1 MRRPLMAGNWKM
13 HLTLDAAQALAR
25 GVVEGLERALPGD
38 DGVEVALCPP
48 FTALERVGRV
58 LEGTP
63 VALGAQDLFW
73 EDQGAY
79 TGEVSGLQL
88 VDLGC
93 RYVIVGHSERRH
105 VFGESNQA
113 VQRKLGAALRHG
125 LAPILCVGER
135 IEERRAGRADSW
147 VQDQLRTAVAELK
160 PGEARRLTIAYEP
173 VWAIGTG
180 EHASGEEANRMAG
193 VIRSLLEELF
203 DAQVAA
209 AVRILYGGSVK
220 PANVGEFLAQ
230 PQVDGAL
237 VGGASLEAE
246 GFVAMAVE
254 ARAPKGPG
262 KGGA

>member
-13 HLTLDAAQALAR
+13 HLTLDEAEALAR
-25 GVVEGLERALPGD
+25 GVVSGLAQAQVSPEA
-38 DGVEVALCPP
+38 VEVAVCPP
-48 FTALERVGRV
+48 FTALERVRRAVAGS
-58 LEGTP
+58 P

-79 TGEVSGLQL
+79 TGEVSGPQL

-105 VFGESNQA
+105 VLGESNQA
-113 VQRKLGAALRHG
+113 VRRKLEAALRHRLG
-125 LAPILCVGER
+125 PILCVGER
-135 IEERRAGRADSW
+135 IEERRLGRADAV
-147 VQDQLRTAVAELK
+147 VQDQVRTALAGLSRDQALQV
-160 PGEARRLTIAYEP
+160 TIAYEP

-193 VIRSLLEELF
+193 LIRAQVRELF
-203 DAQVAA
+203 DEEVAE

-220 PANVGEFLAQ
+220 PANVGEFIVQ

-246 GFVAMAVE
+246 GFVAMAVQ
-254 ARAPKGPG
+254 AAGRQ
-262 KGGA
+262 GG

>member
-13 HLTLDAAQALAR
+13 HLTLDEAERLAR
-25 GVVEGLERALPGD
+25 GVVDGLARALPGD
-38 DGVEVALCPP
+38 DRVEVCLCPP
-48 FTALERVGRV
+48 FTSLERVGRA
-58 LEGTP
+58 LAGSP

-73 EDQGAY
+73 EEQGAY
-79 TGEVSGLQL
+79 TGEISGPQL

-105 VFGESNQA
+105 VLGESNQA
-113 VQRKLGAALRHG
+113 VRRKLEAALRHG
-125 LAPILCVGER
+125 LSPILCVGER

-147 VQDQLRTAVAELK
+147 VQDQVRTAMAGLSAELA
-160 PGEARRLTIAYEP
+160 GQVTVAYEP

-180 EHASGEEANRMAG
+180 EHASGDEAGRMAG
-193 VIRSLLEELF
+193 VIRELLHELF
-203 DAQVAA
+203 GGGVAE

-220 PANVGEFLAQ
+220 PGNVAEFLAQ

-246 GFVAMAVE
+246 GFVAMAVAAAGKE
-254 ARAPKGPG
+254 AHQQ
-262 KGGA
+262 

>member
-13 HLTLDAAQALAR
+13 HLTLDQAEALAR
-25 GVVEGLERALPGD
+25 GVASGLAAQAVSD
-38 DGVEVALCPP
+38 QVEVVVCPP
-48 FTALERVGRV
+48 FVHLERVSRALAGS
-58 LEGTP
+58 P

-73 EDQGAY
+73 EDEGAY
-79 TGEVSGLQL
+79 TGEVSGPQL

-105 VFGESNQA
+105 VLGESNEA
-113 VQRKLGAALRHG
+113 VRRKLEAALRHG
-125 LAPILCVGER
+125 VRPILCVGER
-135 IEERRAGRADSW
+135 IEERRAGRADAT
-147 VQDQLRTAVAELK
+147 VANQVRTALAGLTPEQ
-160 PGEARRLTIAYEP
+160 ARQVVIAYEP

-193 VIRSLLEELF
+193 LIRDQVGELF
-203 DAQVAA
+203 TAEVAE

-220 PANVGEFLAQ
+220 PANVAEFVSQ

-246 GFVAMAVE
+246 GFVAMAAAAGGRQGGGE
-254 ARAPKGPG
+254 A
-262 KGGA
+262 

>member
-13 HLTLDAAQALAR
+13 HLTLDEAEALAR
-25 GVVEGLERALPGD
+25 GVVSGLARAQVSPEA
-38 DGVEVALCPP
+38 VEVAVCPP
-48 FTALERVGRV
+48 FTALERVRRAVAGS
-58 LEGTP
+58 P

-79 TGEVSGLQL
+79 TGEVSGPQL

-105 VFGESNQA
+105 VLGESNQA
-113 VQRKLGAALRHG
+113 VRRKLEAALRHRLG
-125 LAPILCVGER
+125 PILCVGER
-135 IEERRAGRADSW
+135 IEERRLGRADAV
-147 VQDQLRTAVAELK
+147 VQDQVRTALAGLSRDQALQV
-160 PGEARRLTIAYEP
+160 TIAYEP

-193 VIRSLLEELF
+193 LIRSQVRELF
-203 DAQVAA
+203 DEEVAE

-220 PANVGEFLAQ
+220 PANVGEFIVQ

-246 GFVAMAVE
+246 GFVAMAVQ
-254 ARAPKGPG
+254 AAGRQ
-262 KGGA
+262 GG